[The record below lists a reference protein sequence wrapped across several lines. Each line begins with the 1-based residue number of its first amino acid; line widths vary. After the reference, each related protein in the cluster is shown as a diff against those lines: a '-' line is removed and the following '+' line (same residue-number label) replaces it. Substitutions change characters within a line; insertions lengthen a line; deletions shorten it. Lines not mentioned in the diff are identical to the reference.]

1 MTVSAGGYVRSV
13 AHELGQALG
22 CGAHL
27 SGLRRTQA
35 GVFTLEQAWT
45 LERLAEGDPE
55 EALLHPRSLLMEMP
69 SVTGDSMALGRL
81 RNGGQ
86 ANLAEFSDAEMV
98 KVFDG
103 QRDLVAIAK
112 RIAGTLFQPVAVLG

>member
-1 MTVSAGGYVRSV
+1 
-13 AHELGQALG
+13 
-22 CGAHL
+22 
-27 SGLRRTQA
+27 
-35 GVFTLEQAWT
+35 
-45 LERLAEGDPE
+45 
-55 EALLHPRSLLMEMP
+55 
-69 SVTGDSMALGRL
+69 MALGRL